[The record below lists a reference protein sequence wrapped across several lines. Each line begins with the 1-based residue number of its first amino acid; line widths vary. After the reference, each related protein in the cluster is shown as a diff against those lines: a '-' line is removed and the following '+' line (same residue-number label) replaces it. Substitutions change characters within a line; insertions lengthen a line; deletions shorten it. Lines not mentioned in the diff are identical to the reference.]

1 MFKVRLAEVCDIPT
15 IFSIGQKSLPIYYNK
30 INLYT
35 FIHSINH
42 LVYLIEKCDPETNF
56 NNQNVNK
63 KSPNILGMMV
73 ISTENNKIH
82 ILSIAILPEYRQLGT
97 GTQMIKYLKEHYH
110 QKLISLYVQTSN
122 IIALNFYFK
131 HQFKIKKHLEKYY
144 PHLNIKSAF
153 YMEYHY

>member
-1 MFKVRLAEVCDIPT
+1 MFKVRLAEDCDIPI
-15 IFSIGQKSLPIYYNK
+15 IFLIGQKSLPIYYNQ

-42 LVYLIEKCDPETNF
+42 LVYLIEQSDQDKI
-56 NNQNVNK
+56 V
-63 KSPNILGMMV
+63 GMMI
-73 ISTENNKIH
+73 ISTESNKIH
-82 ILSIAILPEYRQLGT
+82 ILSIAILPEYRQSGT
-97 GTQMIKYLKEHYH
+97 ASQMIKYLKESYS

-122 IIALNFYFK
+122 IIAINFYFK
-131 HQFKIKKHLEKYY
+131 HQFKIRKHLEKYY

>member
-1 MFKVRLAEVCDIPT
+1 MFNIRLAEIADIET
-15 IFSIGQKSLPIYYNK
+15 VFLIGQKSLPIYYNQ
-30 INLYT
+30 INL
-35 FIHSINH
+35 FIFINSKYH
-42 LVYLIEKCDPETNF
+42 LVYLIEKPD
-56 NNQNVNK
+56 QNIIV
-63 KSPNILGMMV
+63 GMMV

-82 ILSIAILPEYRQLGT
+82 ILSIAILPEYRKSGIAS
-97 GTQMIKYLKEHYH
+97 QMIKYLKENYP

-153 YMEYHY
+153 YMEYNY

>member
-1 MFKVRLAEVCDIPT
+1 MFKIKLAEISDIQT
-15 IFSIGQKSLPIYYNK
+15 IFLIGQKSLPIYYNQ
-30 INLYT
+30 INLFT

-42 LVYLIEKCDPETNF
+42 LVYLIEKLDKNI
-56 NNQNVNK
+56 NK
-63 KSPNILGMMV
+63 GSPNIFGMMV
-73 ISTENNKIH
+73 LSTENNKIH
-82 ILSIAILPEYRQLGT
+82 ILSIAVLPEYRESGVAS
-97 GTQMIKYLKEHYH
+97 QMINYLKESFP

-144 PHLNIKSAF
+144 SHLNCNSAF